1 VGILREGGRI
11 PIGVFGALQRAA
23 NRHADQK
30 KRPAGKD
37 SGPFLG
43 SVIDQSCE
51 TRSRTVIAQDDQ
63 GHGTTA
69 GNEKKPRRIPIG
81 VFGTLRQIANHS
93 ANVAAKYCGFK

>member
-1 VGILREGGRI
+1 MNQ
-11 PIGVFGALQRAA
+11 F
-23 NRHADQK
+23 
-30 KRPAGKD
+30 
-37 SGPFLG
+37 
-43 SVIDQSCE
+43 CE
-51 TRSRTVIAQDDQ
+51 SRSRTVIAQDDQ